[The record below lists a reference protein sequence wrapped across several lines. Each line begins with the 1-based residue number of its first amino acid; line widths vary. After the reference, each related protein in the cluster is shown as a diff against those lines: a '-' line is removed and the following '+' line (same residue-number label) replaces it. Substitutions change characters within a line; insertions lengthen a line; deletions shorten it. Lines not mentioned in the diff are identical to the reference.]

1 MRIPGLKKSA
11 RQALDNFL
19 VSDNLVLNKKEN
31 FFQMKICLNF
41 SIVMK

>member
-19 VSDNLVLNKKEN
+19 VNDNLVLNKKRKFLSDKN
-31 FFQMKICLNF
+31 M
-41 SIVMK
+41 S